1 MVKVQ
6 YVGGSSYTEFALDGV
21 RTGFSRGM
29 IRDLPDSFVD
39 TMIRPGIEH
48 GTTMWKIIEDSKPD
62 EKTEAMKA
70 TIEPTVEEIVEELV
84 EETESEEAVE
94 EVNYSSLTRAKLMS
108 LCKERG
114 IAVKNTSKKAEL
126 IELLSA

>member
-1 MVKVQ
+1 MGIKVQ
-6 YVGGSSYTEFALDGV
+6 YVGARAYTEFALNGV

-29 IRDLPDSFVD
+29 IRELPTQFVD
-39 TMIRPGIEH
+39 EMIKPGIAN
-48 GTTMWKIIEDSKPD
+48 GATMWKIIDDAPD

-70 TIEPTVEEIVEELV
+70 TIEPTVEEIVEEQV
-84 EETESEEAVE
+84 EEATEETID
-94 EVNYSSLTRAKLMS
+94 YSSMTRAKLMA

-126 IELLSA
+126 IELLSV

>member
-1 MVKVQ
+1 MGIRVQ
-6 YVGGSSYTEFALDGV
+6 YVGARAYTEFPLNGV

-29 IRDLPDSFVD
+29 IRELPEDFVNE
-39 TMIRPGIEH
+39 MIRPGIEN
-48 GTTMWKIIEDSKPD
+48 GAKMWKILDEEKPNQ
-62 EKTEAMKA
+62 TEAMKSVIA
-70 TIEPTVEEIVEELV
+70 PTVEEVVEEPV
-84 EETESEEAVE
+84 EEPVE
-94 EVNYSSLTRAKLMS
+94 EESSEDIDYSSLTRAKLMS

>member
-1 MVKVQ
+1 MGIKVQ
-6 YVGGSSYTEFALDGV
+6 YVGARAYTEFPLNGV

-29 IRDLPDSFVD
+29 IRELPEDFVNE
-39 TMIRPGIEH
+39 MIRPGIEN
-48 GTTMWKIIEDSKPD
+48 GAKMWKIIDEEKPNQ
-62 EKTEAMKA
+62 TEAMKSV
-70 TIEPTVEEIVEELV
+70 IEPTIEVVIEEDS
-84 EETESEEAVE
+84 SEDID
-94 EVNYSSLTRAKLMS
+94 YSSLTRAKLMS

>member
-70 TIEPTVEEIVEELV
+70 TIEPTVEEIVEEQ
-84 EETESEEAVE
+84 VE
-94 EVNYSSLTRAKLMS
+94 EVDYSSLTRAKLMA

>member
-1 MVKVQ
+1 MGILVQ
-6 YVGGSSYTEFALDGV
+6 YVGARAYTEFPLNGV

-29 IRDLPDSFVD
+29 IRELPEDFVD
-39 TMIRPGIEH
+39 AMIRPGIEN
-48 GTTMWKIIEDSKPD
+48 GSKMWKIVDEVKPNQ
-62 EKTEAMKA
+62 TEAMKSV
-70 TIEPTVEEIVEELV
+70 IEPTVEEPV
-84 EETESEEAVE
+84 EETSNEDVD
-94 EVNYSSLTRAKLMS
+94 YSSLTRAKLMS

>member
-70 TIEPTVEEIVEELV
+70 TIEPTVEEIVEEQV
-84 EETESEEAVE
+84 EEAVE
-94 EVNYSSLTRAKLMS
+94 EVDYSSLTRAKLMA

>member
-1 MVKVQ
+1 MGILVQ
-6 YVGGSSYTEFALDGV
+6 YVGARAYTEFPLNGV

-29 IRDLPDSFVD
+29 IRELPEDFVD
-39 TMIRPGIEH
+39 AMIRPGIEN
-48 GTTMWKIIEDSKPD
+48 GSKMWKIVDEVKPD
-62 EKTEAMKA
+62 QTEAMKSV
-70 TIEPTVEEIVEELV
+70 IEPTVEEPV
-84 EETESEEAVE
+84 EETSNEDVD
-94 EVNYSSLTRAKLMS
+94 YSSLTRAKLMS